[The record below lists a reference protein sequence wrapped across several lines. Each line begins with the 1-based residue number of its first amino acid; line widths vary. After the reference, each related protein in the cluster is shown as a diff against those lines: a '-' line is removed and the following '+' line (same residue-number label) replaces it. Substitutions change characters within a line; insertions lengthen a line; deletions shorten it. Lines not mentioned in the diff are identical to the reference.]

1 MPAPVASGWSGRRV
15 GLAPTGKAPP
25 SHGARGLLTF
35 PNLVANRRRFQTF
48 LPGFTLERR
57 GSTPS
62 DYKLGQKSRIT
73 ASIPPPVMC
82 AGVVSLARLDRLHHA
97 LVFVFD
103 YVAMKYKASYDL
115 WIGKWN
121 DHFSRTRFAVL
132 HGRNTKGVA
141 QTIELCGNAIDF
153 CDQKASLM
161 DMEIV
166 VLGIFV

>member
-1 MPAPVASGWSGRRV
+1 
-15 GLAPTGKAPP
+15 
-25 SHGARGLLTF
+25 
-35 PNLVANRRRFQTF
+35 
-48 LPGFTLERR
+48 
-57 GSTPS
+57 
-62 DYKLGQKSRIT
+62 
-73 ASIPPPVMC
+73 MC
-82 AGVVSLARLDRLHHA
+82 AGVVSLAHLDRLHHA

-121 DHFSRTRFAVL
+121 DHFSRTRLAVL

-166 VLGIFV
+166 ILGIFV